1 MNMKKRLLILAGG
14 MASRMKK
21 AMAEGGN
28 DLDPNLVAQA
38 NSVTKGMIQVGKNGK
53 TLIDYQLYNAHLAG
67 IEEVMLL
74 LHPMDE
80 VSQRYCES
88 LMERDACWGMNIV
101 FARQQIAADREKP
114 SGTADAVYQALMQ
127 HEAWQSGRVIVCNSD
142 NLYSVNAL
150 KILWDS
156 SESQALISY
165 HRDSL
170 LYPAERISAF
180 ALIRTDANGYLL
192 EIIEKPTQ
200 QQADDLMALIGRLGV
215 SMNIFVFEAKVFLPF
230 LAQTPFHPVRN
241 EKELPTS
248 VAMYGEGTGKGFY
261 AIPLAE
267 NVPDLTSKEDIVVMQ
282 KYLEETYGEF

>member
-1 MNMKKRLLILAGG
+1 MKKRLLILAGG

-21 AMAEGGN
+21 ALAEEN
-28 DLDPNLVAQA
+28 SDLDPKLVAQA
-38 NSVTKGMIQVGKNGK
+38 NAVTKGMIQVGKNGK

-74 LHPMDE
+74 LHPTDN
-80 VSQRYCES
+80 VSQEYCES
-88 LMERDACWGMNIV
+88 LMAKDATWGMTIV

-114 SGTADAVYQALMQ
+114 AGTADAVYQALSQ
-127 HEAWQSGRVIVCNSD
+127 HADWQKGRVIVCNSD

-150 KILWDS
+150 KTLWA
-156 SESQALISY
+156 SEVPQALISY

-180 ALIRTDANGYLL
+180 ALIRTDEEGYLL
-192 EIIEKPTQ
+192 EIIEKPTKE
-200 QQADDLMALIGRLGV
+200 QADELMAKQGRLGV
-215 SMNIFVFEAKVFLPF
+215 SMNVFVFEASTFLPY
-230 LAQTPFHPVRN
+230 LAKTPFHPVRN

-248 VAMYGEGTGKGFY
+248 VVMFGEGEGKGFF

-267 NVPDLTSKEDIVVMQ
+267 NVPDLTSKEDILVMQ
-282 KYLEETYGEF
+282 KYLEETYGDF

>member
-1 MNMKKRLLILAGG
+1 MKKRLLILAGG

-21 AMAEGGN
+21 ALAEEN
-28 DLDPNLVAQA
+28 SDLDPKLVAQA
-38 NSVTKGMIQVGKNGK
+38 NAVTKGMIQVGKNGK

-74 LHPMDE
+74 LHPTDN
-80 VSQRYCES
+80 VSQEYCES
-88 LMERDACWGMNIV
+88 LMAKDATWGMTIV

-114 SGTADAVYQALMQ
+114 AGTADAVYQALSP
-127 HEAWQSGRVIVCNSD
+127 HADWQTGRVIVCNSD

-150 KILWDS
+150 KTLWA
-156 SESQALISY
+156 SEVPQALISY

-180 ALIRTDANGYLL
+180 ALIRTDEEGYLL

-200 QQADDLMALIGRLGV
+200 EQAEELMAKQGRLGV
-215 SMNIFVFEAKVFLPF
+215 SMNVFVFEASTFLPY
-230 LAQTPFHPVRN
+230 LAKTPFHPVRN

-248 VAMYGEGTGKGFY
+248 VVMFGEGEGKGFF

-267 NVPDLTSKEDIVVMQ
+267 NVPDLTSKEDILVMQ
-282 KYLEETYGEF
+282 KYLEETYGDF

>member
-1 MNMKKRLLILAGG
+1 

-21 AMAEGGN
+21 AMAEGAS

-74 LHPMDE
+74 LHPTDT
-80 VSQRYCES
+80 VSQEYCEG
-88 LMERDACWGMNIV
+88 LMAKDACWGMQIV
-101 FARQQIAADREKP
+101 FARQQIPADRKKP
-114 SGTADAVYQALMQ
+114 AGTADAVYQALMQ
-127 HEAWQSGRVIVCNSD
+127 HVDWQTGRVIVCNSD

-150 KILWDS
+150 KTLWAS
-156 SESQALISY
+156 PEPNALISY

-180 ALIRTDANGYLL
+180 ALIRTDADGYLL
-192 EIIEKPTQ
+192 EIIEKPTAE
-200 QQADDLMALIGRLGV
+200 QAAELIAKIGRLGV
-215 SMNIFVFEAKVFLPF
+215 SMNVFVFEASTFLPY
-230 LAQTPFHPVRN
+230 LAKTPFHAVRN

-248 VAMYGEGTGKGFY
+248 VVMFGEGEGRGFY
-261 AIPLAE
+261 TIPLAE
-267 NVPDLTSKEDIVVMQ
+267 NVPDLTSKEDILVMKQ
-282 KYLEETYGEF
+282 YLEETYGEF

>member
-1 MNMKKRLLILAGG
+1 MKKRLLILAGG

-21 AMAEGGN
+21 AMAEGAS

-74 LHPMDE
+74 LHPTDT
-80 VSQRYCES
+80 VSQEYCES
-88 LMERDACWGMNIV
+88 LMAKDACWGMKIV
-101 FARQQIAADREKP
+101 FARQQIPADREKP
-114 SGTADAVYQALMQ
+114 AGTADAVYQALMQ
-127 HEAWQSGRVIVCNSD
+127 HADWQTGRVIVCNSD

-150 KILWDS
+150 KTLWAS
-156 SESQALISY
+156 PEPNALISY

-180 ALIRTDANGYLL
+180 ALIRTDAEGYLL
-192 EIIEKPTQ
+192 EIIEKPTAE
-200 QQADDLMALIGRLGV
+200 QASELMAKIGRLGV
-215 SMNIFVFEAKVFLPF
+215 SMNVFVFEASTFLPY
-230 LAQTPFHPVRN
+230 LAKTPFHAIRN

-248 VAMYGEGTGKGFY
+248 VVMFGEGEGRGFY
-261 AIPLAE
+261 TIPLAE
-267 NVPDLTSKEDIVVMQ
+267 NVPDLTSKEDILVMKQ
-282 KYLEETYGEF
+282 YLEETYGEF

>member
-1 MNMKKRLLILAGG
+1 MKKRLLILAGG

-21 AMAEGGN
+21 ALAEEN
-28 DLDPNLVAQA
+28 SDLDPKLVAQA
-38 NSVTKGMIQVGKNGK
+38 NAVTKGMIQVGKNGK

-74 LHPMDE
+74 LHPTDN
-80 VSQRYCES
+80 VSQEYCES
-88 LMERDACWGMNIV
+88 LMAKDATWGMKIV

-114 SGTADAVYQALMQ
+114 AGTADAVYQALSQ
-127 HEAWQSGRVIVCNSD
+127 HADWQKGRVIVCNSD

-150 KILWDS
+150 KTLWA
-156 SESQALISY
+156 SEVPQALISY

-180 ALIRTDANGYLL
+180 ALIRTDEEGYLL
-192 EIIEKPTQ
+192 EIIEKPTKE
-200 QQADDLMALIGRLGV
+200 QADELMAKQGRLGV
-215 SMNIFVFEAKVFLPF
+215 SMNVFVFEASTFLPY
-230 LAQTPFHPVRN
+230 LAKTPFHSVRN

-248 VAMYGEGTGKGFY
+248 VVMFGEGEGKGFF

-267 NVPDLTSKEDIVVMQ
+267 NVPDLTSKEDILVMQ
-282 KYLEETYGEF
+282 KYLEETYGDF

>member
-1 MNMKKRLLILAGG
+1 MKKRLLILAGG

-21 AMAEGGN
+21 ALAEEN
-28 DLDPNLVAQA
+28 SDLDPKLVAQA
-38 NSVTKGMIQVGKNGK
+38 NAVTKGMIQVGKNGK

-74 LHPMDE
+74 LHPTDN
-80 VSQRYCES
+80 VSQEYCES
-88 LMERDACWGMNIV
+88 LMAKDATWGMTIV

-114 SGTADAVYQALMQ
+114 AGTADAVYQALSQ
-127 HEAWQSGRVIVCNSD
+127 HADWQKGRVIVCNSD

-150 KILWDS
+150 KTLWA
-156 SESQALISY
+156 SEVPQALISY

-180 ALIRTDANGYLL
+180 ALIRTDEEGYLL
-192 EIIEKPTQ
+192 EIIEKPTKE
-200 QQADDLMALIGRLGV
+200 QADELMAKQGRLGV
-215 SMNIFVFEAKVFLPF
+215 SMNVFVFEASTFLPY
-230 LAQTPFHPVRN
+230 LAKTPFHPVRN

-248 VAMYGEGTGKGFY
+248 VVMFGEGEGKGFF

-267 NVPDLTSKEDIVVMQ
+267 NVPDLTSKEDILVMQ
-282 KYLEETYGEF
+282 KYLQETYGDF